1 MINIGLFEA
10 TFSSEE
16 GYIESMLIC
25 TKTFVTIF

>member
-10 TFSSEE
+10 TLSSEE
-16 GYIESMLIC
+16 GYNENMLKC